1 MRYATVL
8 AGNKVT
14 KWEIELETDGYWY
27 SPVYREINAPHDDNN
42 LLHYIRISKLD
53 YEKIKMS
60 TKDFRTIKKDYK
72 KKK

>member
-14 KWEIELETDGYWY
+14 KWEIDLETDEYWY

-42 LLHYIRISKLD
+42 LLHYIRISKFN
-53 YEKIKMS
+53 YEERKMS
-60 TKDFRTIKKDYK
+60 AQDFRVVKKNNK
-72 KKK
+72 KK